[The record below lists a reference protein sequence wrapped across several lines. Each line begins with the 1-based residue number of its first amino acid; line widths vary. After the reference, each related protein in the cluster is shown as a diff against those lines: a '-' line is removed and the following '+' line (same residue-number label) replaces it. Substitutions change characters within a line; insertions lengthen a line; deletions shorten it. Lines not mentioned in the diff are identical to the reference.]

1 MPLDKE
7 LRHIDRCLERVQGG
21 AGVGRYTDNRE
32 VPGDTGRS
40 ARPPAA
46 RVIETVRGRHYN
58 LSDDTYVAYHWI
70 CWGKVMNSERG
81 SVDGA
86 LAIDDNSLG
95 DAFVAERVTTR
106 PSGTRFNEW

>member
-7 LRHIDRCLERVQGG
+7 LRHIDRWLERVQGG

-32 VPGDTGRS
+32 VPGDTERL

-46 RVIETVRGRHYN
+46 RVMETVRGRHYN
-58 LSDDTYVAYHWI
+58 LSDETYVAYHWI
-70 CWGKVMNSERG
+70 CWGEVMDSERG

-86 LAIDDNSLG
+86 LVTNVYCLRN
-95 DAFVAERVTTR
+95 AFVAERVVACASR
-106 PSGTRFNEW
+106 ARVDKR